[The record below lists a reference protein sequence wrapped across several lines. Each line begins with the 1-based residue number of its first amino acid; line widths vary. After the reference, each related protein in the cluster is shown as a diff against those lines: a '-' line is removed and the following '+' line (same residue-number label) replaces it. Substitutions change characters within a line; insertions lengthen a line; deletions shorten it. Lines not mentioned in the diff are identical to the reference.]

1 MSDYIP
7 PPGNAVPFVC
17 ITDPP
22 YNPPA
27 GNGLK
32 FDMLSDG
39 SGTQGAF
46 KFPFAS
52 FMLLQ
57 PG

>member
-1 MSDYIP
+1 MSYTP
-7 PPGNAVPFVC
+7 PLGNAVPFVF
-17 ITDPP
+17 ITNPP

-27 GNGLK
+27 GNGIA

-46 KFPFAS
+46 QYPFAS